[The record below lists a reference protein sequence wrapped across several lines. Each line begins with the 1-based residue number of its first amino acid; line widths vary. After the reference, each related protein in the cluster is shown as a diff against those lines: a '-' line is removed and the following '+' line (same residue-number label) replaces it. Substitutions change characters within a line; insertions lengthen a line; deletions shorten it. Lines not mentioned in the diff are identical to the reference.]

1 MNRGVLGMYGFV
13 NTIKIEFYILWL
25 AYGLFSL
32 ILLGVKIM
40 RIWELRLLSFSL
52 IASWLIIIIKLLIK
66 LGAI

>member
-25 AYGLFSL
+25 VYGLFSL
-32 ILLGVKIM
+32 ILFGVKIM

-52 IASWLIIIIKLLIK
+52 VASWLIIIIKLLIK